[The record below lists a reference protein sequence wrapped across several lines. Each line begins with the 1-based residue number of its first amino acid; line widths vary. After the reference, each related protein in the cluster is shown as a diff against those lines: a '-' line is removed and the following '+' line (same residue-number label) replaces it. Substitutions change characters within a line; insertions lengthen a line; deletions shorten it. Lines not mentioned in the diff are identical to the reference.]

1 MSDYIRDPVAFAKF
15 QQRPVSRAETVQ
27 ISGTRMRQFLTADD
41 KQSFDQYVPQTL
53 SPDMKDKYWSILKGE
68 HGAIV
73 DSRRRSSLLKIL
85 FESVKNKNK
94 YKKGR

>member
-1 MSDYIRDPVAFAKF
+1 
-15 QQRPVSRAETVQ
+15 
-27 ISGTRMRQFLTADD
+27 
-41 KQSFDQYVPQTL
+41 
-53 SPDMKDKYWSILKGE
+53 MKDKYWSILKGE